1 MTRKDELM
9 KVFKDLDDVK
19 EIITP
24 MINDVVFL
32 EEKLTEL
39 RRLPFIRVNP
49 KNNADQKPTAAA
61 KQYKEFLQQY
71 NNCIKILTSVL
82 NKNTSEDESPLR
94 SFLKD
99 RV

>member
-1 MTRKDELM
+1 MARKDELM

-99 RV
+99 RM

>member
-24 MINDVVFL
+24 MIDDVVFL

-94 SFLKD
+94 NFLKD
-99 RV
+99 RM

>member
-24 MINDVVFL
+24 MIDDVVFL

-49 KNNADQKPTAAA
+49 KNNADQKATAAA

-99 RV
+99 RM

>member
-24 MINDVVFL
+24 MIDDVVFL

-99 RV
+99 RM

>member
-24 MINDVVFL
+24 MIDDVVFL

-82 NKNTSEDESPLR
+82 NKNTYSALR
-94 SFLKD
+94 
-99 RV
+99 R